1 MRTTGAD
8 TRRPESSSQP
18 ARVRRDYRASASGSK
33 GGVIDGVRARVPVPV
48 RVPLAALGR
57 RIAIAMG
64 LLFVVAFAVLATRGG
79 YVDETGRSI
88 GLLDAL
94 YYASVT
100 VTTTGY
106 GDITPVTTGA
116 RLTALL
122 VITPARIAF
131 LLVVVGT
138 TVELLTDRWRE
149 TIRHDRWSRQVKDH
163 HVICGYGVKGRAAAR
178 SLDAEGLDPHDI
190 VIVESEPEVAEAAS
204 SDGYTV
210 VNGDARRTRTLLEAR
225 IERCAAVI
233 VAPERD
239 DTAVLIT
246 LTARELA
253 PDATIV
259 ASVRER
265 ENAHLLQ
272 QSGADAVI
280 TSAETSGRLLGVTS
294 RNPHI
299 AAVVTD
305 LLQTSQG
312 LAIEER
318 EVLPEEIGRPVS
330 EANGLIVA
338 VVRRGTLLRYDNAA
352 LDELLPGDRLLG
364 FPARRR

>member
-1 MRTTGAD
+1 M
-8 TRRPESSSQP
+8 
-18 ARVRRDYRASASGSK
+18 
-33 GGVIDGVRARVPVPV
+33 
-48 RVPLAALGR
+48 ALSR
-57 RIAIAMG
+57 RIAVAIG
-64 LLFVVAFAVLATRGG
+64 LLFVVALAVLATRGG
-79 YVDETGRSI
+79 YVDQTGRPI

-106 GDITPVTTGA
+106 GDLTPVTSGA

-122 VITPARIAF
+122 VITPARVAF

-138 TVELLTDRWRE
+138 TVEVLTDRWRE
-149 TIRHDRWSRQVKDH
+149 TIRHDRWRSRVKDH
-163 HVICGYGVKGRAAAR
+163 HVICGYGVKGRAAAGA
-178 SLDAEGLDPHDI
+178 LVADGLAAQDV
-190 VIVESEPEVAEAAS
+190 VIVESDPEVAETAS

-210 VNGDARRTRTLLEAR
+210 VTGDASRSRTLLEAQ
-225 IERCAAVI
+225 IQRCKAVI

-253 PDATIV
+253 PHATIV

-265 ENAHLLQ
+265 ENSHLLR

-280 TSAETSGRLLGVTS
+280 TTAETSGRLLGVTS
-294 RNPHI
+294 RNPHV
-299 AAVVTD
+299 AAVVSD

-318 EVLPEEIGRPVS
+318 EVRPEEVGRPVS
-330 EANGLIVA
+330 EAGGLILA
-338 VVRRGTLLRYDNAA
+338 VVRRDTLLRYDNAA
-352 LDELLPGDRLLG
+352 LDELRPGDLLLG
-364 FPARRR
+364 LPERQR

>member
-1 MRTTGAD
+1 M
-8 TRRPESSSQP
+8 
-18 ARVRRDYRASASGSK
+18 
-33 GGVIDGVRARVPVPV
+33 RARVPVPH
-48 RVPLAALGR
+48 RAPLIALSR
-57 RIAIAMG
+57 RIAVAVG
-64 LLFVVAFAVLATRGG
+64 LLFLVALAVLATRGG
-79 YVDETGRSI
+79 YVDETGRTI

-106 GDITPVTTGA
+106 GDLTPVTPGA

-122 VITPARIAF
+122 VITPARVAF

-138 TVELLTDRWRE
+138 TVEVLTDRWRDS
-149 TIRHDRWSRQVKDH
+149 IRHDRWSKRVKDH
-163 HVICGYGVKGRAAAR
+163 HVICGYGVKGRAAATA
-178 SLDAEGLDPHDI
+178 LIADGLESDDI
-190 VIVESEPEVAEAAS
+190 VIVESDPEVAESAS
-204 SDGYTV
+204 VDGYTV
-210 VNGDARRTRTLLEAR
+210 VAGDASRSRTLLEAH
-225 IERCAAVI
+225 IQRCRAVI

-265 ENAHLLQ
+265 ENVHLLR

-280 TSAETSGRLLGVTS
+280 TSSETSGRLLGVTS
-294 RNPHI
+294 RSPHV

-305 LLQTSQG
+305 LLQTSRG

-318 EVLPEEIGRPVS
+318 AVRPEEVGRPVS
-330 EANGLIVA
+330 EARGLTLA
-338 VVRRGTLLRYDNAA
+338 VVRGDTLLRYDEAA
-352 LDELLPGDRLLG
+352 LDELRPGDVLLG
-364 FPARRR
+364 LPERQR

>member
-1 MRTTGAD
+1 M
-8 TRRPESSSQP
+8 
-18 ARVRRDYRASASGSK
+18 
-33 GGVIDGVRARVPVPV
+33 
-48 RVPLAALGR
+48 
-57 RIAIAMG
+57 AIG
-64 LLFVVAFAVLATRGG
+64 LLFVVALAVLATRGG
-79 YVDETGRSI
+79 YVDETGRTI

-106 GDITPVTTGA
+106 GDLTPVTPGA

-122 VITPARIAF
+122 VITPARVAF

-149 TIRHDRWSRQVKDH
+149 TIRHERWSRQVKDH

-178 SLDAEGLDPHDI
+178 SLDTDGLDGRDI
-190 VIVESEPEVAEAAS
+190 VIVESDPEVAAAAS
-204 SDGYTV
+204 HDGYTV
-210 VNGDARRTRTLLEAR
+210 VTGDASRSRTLLEAH
-225 IERCAAVI
+225 IERAKAVI

-318 EVLPEEIGRPVS
+318 EVLPDELGQPVS
-330 EANGLIVA
+330 AAHGLILA

-352 LDELLPGDRLLG
+352 LDELKPGDLLIG
-364 FPARRR
+364 LPERRR

>member
-1 MRTTGAD
+1 M
-8 TRRPESSSQP
+8 
-18 ARVRRDYRASASGSK
+18 
-33 GGVIDGVRARVPVPV
+33 RARVPVPQ
-48 RVPLAALGR
+48 RPPLLALSR
-57 RIAIAMG
+57 RIAVAVG
-64 LLFVVAFAVLATRGG
+64 LLFVVALTVLATRGG
-79 YVDETGRSI
+79 YLDETGRPI

-106 GDITPVTTGA
+106 GDLTPVTTEA
-116 RLTALL
+116 RLAALL
-122 VITPARIAF
+122 IITPARVAF

-149 TIRHDRWSRQVKDH
+149 TLRHDRWRRRVKDH

-178 SLDAEGLDPHDI
+178 SLEADGLDGDGI
-190 VIVESEPEVAEAAS
+190 VIVESDPEVAEAAS
-204 SDGYTV
+204 ADGYTV
-210 VNGDARRTRTLLEAR
+210 VTGDASRTRTLLEAQ
-225 IERCAAVI
+225 IERCRAVI

-265 ENAHLLQ
+265 ENAHLLR

-294 RNPHI
+294 RNPHV

-318 EVLPEEIGRPVS
+318 EARPEELGRPVS
-330 EANGLIVA
+330 EAEGLILA
-338 VVRRGTLLRYDNAA
+338 VVRRGTMLRYDNAA
-352 LDELLPGDRLLG
+352 LNELLPGDLLLG
-364 FPARRR
+364 LPKRRN

>member
-1 MRTTGAD
+1 M
-8 TRRPESSSQP
+8 
-18 ARVRRDYRASASGSK
+18 
-33 GGVIDGVRARVPVPV
+33 
-48 RVPLAALGR
+48 
-57 RIAIAMG
+57 AIG
-64 LLFVVAFAVLATRGG
+64 LLFVVALAVLATRGG
-79 YVDETGRSI
+79 YVDETGRTI

-106 GDITPVTTGA
+106 GDLTPVTPGA

-122 VITPARIAF
+122 VITPARVAF

-149 TIRHDRWSRQVKDH
+149 TIRHERWSRQVKDH

-178 SLDAEGLDPHDI
+178 SLDADGLDGRDI
-190 VIVESEPEVAEAAS
+190 VIVESDPEVAAAAS
-204 SDGYTV
+204 HDGYTV
-210 VNGDARRTRTLLEAR
+210 VTGDASRSRTLLEAHV
-225 IERCAAVI
+225 ERAKAVI

-294 RNPHI
+294 RSPHV

-318 EVLPEEIGRPVS
+318 EVLPDELGRPVS
-330 EANGLIVA
+330 EAHGLILA

-352 LDELLPGDRLLG
+352 LDELKPGDLLIG
-364 FPARRR
+364 LPERRR